1 MSPDFASSVNNLVPF
16 LVFVGLFVFFLLIF
30 GSPLSIQDINYSLMM
45 WGAVFFFKSRICL
58 EPRSPALQADSL
70 PAEPQGKPENTA
82 VGNLSL
88 LQRIFLTQESN
99 QGLLHCRWI
108 LYRLIFQGSPQMKVQ
123 ESSFCKTFPVIFENQ
138 CREQSRRIKIPF
150 VRMEITVTPC
160 DFKKC

>member
-1 MSPDFASSVNNLVPF
+1 MSWGVKVKVTQLCPTLCDPME
-16 LVFVGLFVFFLLIF
+16 
-30 GSPLSIQDINYSLMM
+30 YSL
-45 WGAVFFFKSRICL
+45 WNSPGQNTGVSSK
-58 EPRSPALQADSL
+58 PRSPALQADSL

-108 LYRLIFQGSPQMKVQ
+108 LYRLRFQGSPQMKVQ
-123 ESSFCKTFPVIFENQ
+123 ESSFCKNFPVISENQ

-150 VRMEITVTPC
+150 VHMEITVTPR